1 MKQPIDLRPDH
12 AKIVHEIIARYLPA
26 GVSVRVFGSR
36 AKWTAK
42 PHSDLDLALKGK
54 EPLPRSLLGDLAEAF
69 SESDLP
75 FRVDVVDWLDRRHAE
90 LTAMLRRAPEKA
102 TTPGG

>member
-12 AKIVHEIIARYLPA
+12 ARIVHEIIAQHLPT

-42 PHSDLDLALKGK
+42 PYSMWSIGT
-54 EPLPRSLLGDLAEAF
+54 R
-69 SESDLP
+69 
-75 FRVDVVDWLDRRHAE
+75 
-90 LTAMLRRAPEKA
+90 
-102 TTPGG
+102 